1 MIKAGEVHKAI
12 IVYTIKNTKRRNG
25 SYLKLGINAAVIL
38 NDKGL
43 PYATR
48 ILGVIPYE
56 FKKKKFNK
64 VLSIARRLI

>member
-1 MIKAGEVHKAI
+1 M
-12 IVYTIKNTKRRNG
+12 
-25 SYLKLGINAAVIL
+25 KLGINAAVIL

-48 ILGVIPYE
+48 VLGGIPYE

-64 VLSIARRLI
+64 ILSISKKPI